1 MAHKFPIGIQ
11 TFERLRN
18 DGYVYVDKTA
28 LVYQL
33 AHGSTFNFLAR
44 PRRFGKSLL
53 ISTLQA
59 YFEGKKALFA
69 GLAMEKLETDWI
81 HYPVLHLDLSG
92 ATYNKPEALV
102 NLLNQSLMKWE
113 QKYGKSESGKD
124 LETRFKNV
132 IENAVKKTK
141 HQVVILVDEYE
152 KPILDTILKPD
163 LQDVYREMLHGFYG
177 CLKPCEDKLKFVLLT
192 GVTKIGKL
200 SVFSAL
206 NNLNEITFDHNFTSL
221 CGITEKELHPLFDED
236 IHNLADANGTT
247 FEEATQLLKDRYDGY
262 HFKENTDGIY
272 NPFSLMLALHKREI
286 GDYWFASG
294 TPTYLAELFKKNH
307 YEISAIENTSYSE
320 SELNEVDSFNDD
332 VIPLLYQCGY
342 LTLKEYQKEFNNYKL
357 GFPNKEVEK
366 GLLNFFIPFYTGRQ
380 PRSAF
385 DVRCFVED
393 IRSGNAESFLTRLQ
407 SLMADVPYD
416 IERDLEVHV
425 QNFCFLLFKLV
436 GYYVHAEYKTNVGRI
451 DIKFETDKYIYII
464 EFKKDRSAK
473 AALKQIKDKKYLWPF
488 MSDPRKK
495 FLIGMNYNLRLK
507 GAGKFVI
514 ETI

>member
-92 ATYNKPEALV
+92 VNYHEEGALED
-102 NLLNQSLMKWE
+102 LLNMHLRRWE
-113 QKYGKSESGKD
+113 TVYGKDGD
-124 LETRFKNV
+124 TNPGTRFMSL
-132 IENAVKKTK
+132 IERAYQQTRR
-141 HQVVILVDEYE
+141 QVVLLVDEYE
-152 KPILDTILKPD
+152 KPVLDTIGDPIQQTHID
-163 LQDVYREMLHGFYG
+163 TLHGFYG
-177 CLKPCEDKLKFVLLT
+177 CIKPCEKYLKFVLLT

-236 IHNLADANGTT
+236 IHNLADANATT

-436 GYYVHAEYKTNVGRI
+436 GYHVHAEYKTNVGRI

-473 AALKQIKDKKYLWPF
+473 AALKQIKDKKYFWPF

>member
-18 DGYVYVDKTA
+18 DGYVYVDKTE
-28 LVYQL
+28 LVYRL
-33 AHGSTFNFLAR
+33 VHGSKFNCLSR

-59 YFEGKKALFA
+59 YFEGKKDLFT
-69 GLAMEKLETDWI
+69 GLAMEKLETEWVQ
-81 HYPVLHLDLSG
+81 YPVLHLDLSG
-92 ATYNKPEALV
+92 VNYHEEGALED
-102 NLLNQSLMKWE
+102 LLNMHLRRWE
-113 QKYGKSESGKD
+113 EIYGKEADTKSGS
-124 LETRFKNV
+124 RFMG
-132 IENAVKKTK
+132 IIRRAFEQTGR
-141 HQVVILVDEYE
+141 QVVVLVDEYE
-152 KPILDTILKPD
+152 KPVLDTIGAPIQQTHID
-163 LQDVYREMLHGFYG
+163 TLHGFYG
-177 CLKPCEDKLKFVLLT
+177 GIKPCEKFLKFVLLT
-192 GVTKIGKL
+192 GVIKIGKL

-236 IHNLADANGTT
+236 IHDLATAKGITD
-247 FEEATQLLKDRYDGY
+247 EEACQQLKERYDGY

-272 NPFSLMLALHKREI
+272 NPFSLILALHKREI

-294 TPTYLAELFKKNH
+294 TPTYLVELFKKNR
-307 YEISAIENTSYSE
+307 YEIGALETASYTE
-320 SELNEVDSFNDD
+320 SVLNEVDSFNDD
-332 VIPLLYQCGY
+332 VIPLLYQSGY
-342 LTLKEYQKEFNNYKL
+342 LTLKEYNKEFDNYKL

-366 GLLNFFIPFYTGRQ
+366 GMLNFFVPFYTGRQ
-380 PRSAF
+380 PRSVF
-385 DVRCFVED
+385 DVRRFVED
-393 IRSGNAESFLTRLQ
+393 IRSGDAESFLIRLQ

-416 IERDLEVHV
+416 IESDLEVHV

-436 GYYVHAEYKTNVGRI
+436 GYYVHAEYHTNIGRI

-473 AALKQIKDKKYLWPF
+473 AALKQIKDKNYFWPF
-488 MSDPRKK
+488 MADPRTK
-495 FLIGMNYNLRLK
+495 FLIGMNYNLKLK

-514 ETI
+514 EKI